1 MRDLPVHELTQLT
14 GIHELKLKE
23 LSIESVVGQVLSIH
37 DVVLTIAIQALSDKQ
52 MLAKCYGFI
61 GDAFGIS
68 QFILLLVQ
76 FQRLHKIV

>member
-14 GIHELKLKE
+14 SIHELKLKE
-23 LSIESVVGQVLSIH
+23 LSIESVVCQILSIH
-37 DVVLTIAIQALSDKQ
+37 DVVLTIAIQTLSDKQ
-52 MLAKCYGFI
+52 MLAKSYGFI